1 MYARPISW
9 TTGFNET
16 SRILCTR
23 TLQTSCSPWPCHC
36 CCAFQEGKMG
46 EGGIY
51 SLRHPS
57 RPLGANLATKRR
69 ASIWDLGH
77 APCLQHGMKER
88 VVWCHV
94 QWPRDPLTNLSPSC
108 CSKITR
114 LRSCTNNSSNGSLF
128 YRPPSSPL
136 LFSFLPSNWK
146 GEETERFEYRSG
158 KICSSCSMGLIYLRQ
173 VNGQY
178 MGEEFSNILGDCTIP
193 PRPSHT
199 TFHQLLFTSKGLIV
213 THRD

>member
-1 MYARPISW
+1 MH
-9 TTGFNET
+9 ED
-16 SRILCTR
+16 
-23 TLQTSCSPWPCHC
+23 SPDVVFPV
-36 CCAFQEGKMG
+36 ALPLLLRFPRG
-46 EGGIY
+46 EDGGGGIY

-146 GEETERFEYRSG
+146 RRDRREETERFEYRSG